1 MYTCTTG
8 MFSRTLHAQHPVT
21 INLRISPRFS
31 PPVFYRDANS
41 VLLLAARGGA
51 RTVSLSL
58 GANREG
64 KERVKGKAN
73 RILRSQLGS
82 ALVCVR
88 RNVQH
93 RELNSLNPRHLCSL
107 LSPWLLCPPV
117 GPPIP
122 SSPSLLSPNPF
133 LRKKLPAS
141 HSPAWSNGRSLS
153 GMGLTWKRWCCAGG
167 WLRRLDV
174 NTCHRRIYEQYII
187 IVSL

>member
-107 LSPWLLCPPV
+107 LSPCCCVHQWVHRFPV
-117 GPPIP
+117 V
-122 SSPSLLSPNPF
+122 LLSCRPTPF
-133 LRKKLPAS
+133 YARNSPQAIARRGVMEGLLAEWVS
-141 HSPAWSNGRSLS
+141 HGRDGAVL
-153 GMGLTWKRWCCAGG
+153 GVG
-167 WLRRLDV
+167 
-174 NTCHRRIYEQYII
+174 
-187 IVSL
+187 